1 MPYIANLQEDN
12 QKMTKKLTH
21 LASNSDEQG
30 KPVVSMRGATNTHET
45 DIKIY
50 TQKYKS
56 NGLREAGSGKTSWLF
71 STNHRHEVKIRS
83 FDKEQKINPIL
94 WQDVLRALEPG
105 DH

>member
-1 MPYIANLQEDN
+1 
-12 QKMTKKLTH
+12 
-21 LASNSDEQG
+21 
-30 KPVVSMRGATNTHET
+30 MRGATNTHET

-71 STNHRHEVKIRS
+71 STNHRHEVKVGS